1 MTNKERYR
9 KIFDMLSASG
19 MEKLEV
25 ETMKRRTNTRWNRIP
40 RAAVIALAALVSVG
54 GIAFAAARYY
64 GILDYAGPT
73 EYGIREDVN

>member
-25 ETMKRRTNTRWNRIP
+25 ETMKRRTNTLQNWLN
-40 RAAVIALAALVSVG
+40 L
-54 GIAFAAARYY
+54 
-64 GILDYAGPT
+64 
-73 EYGIREDVN
+73 